1 MNDNF
6 INLKDQ
12 LALAQVK
19 GYLKNL
25 PLSAEVLEASDLMP
39 YNIMLIT
46 DPLKGSSN
54 LMYVP
59 LPEDHFQE
67 IRLMQLY
74 SLIIPAINP
83 ERKTDLF
90 YLINEI
96 NALLPIGSISVNK
109 MAELG
114 FKYIFPVSRFNLPEE
129 ETFIEIFNLFQDSLV
144 NFRDLLSRLN
154 EGSIGLADAM
164 STLALDNE

>member
-12 LALAQVK
+12 LALAQIK
-19 GYLKNL
+19 AYLKNL
-25 PLSAEVLEASDLMP
+25 ALSAEVLEASDLIP
-39 YNIMLIT
+39 YNLLLIT
-46 DPLKGSSN
+46 DPVNGSSN

-74 SLIIPAINP
+74 ALIIPEISP

-96 NALLPIGSISVNK
+96 NAQIPIGSMSVNK
-109 MAELG
+109 TAELG

-129 ETFIEIFNLFQDSLV
+129 ENFIEIFNLFQDCIV
-144 NFRDLLSRLN
+144 NFRDLLTGLN
-154 EGSIGLADAM
+154 DGTIGPADAM
-164 STLALDNE
+164 SKLALDNE

>member
-12 LALAQVK
+12 LALAQIK
-19 GYLKNL
+19 AYFNKL
-25 PLSAEVLEASDLMP
+25 PLSAEVLEASDLIP
-39 YNIMLIT
+39 VNLLLIT
-46 DPLKGSSN
+46 DPVNGSSN

-59 LPEDHFQE
+59 LPEDHFEE

-96 NALLPIGSISVNK
+96 NAQLPIGSLAVNK

-114 FKYIFPVSRFNLPEE
+114 FKYIFPVSRFSLPEE
-129 ETFIEIFNLFQDSLV
+129 DTFIEIFNLFQDCLV
-144 NFRDLLSRLN
+144 SFRDLLSELN

-164 STLALDNE
+164 SKLALDNE

>member
-12 LALAQVK
+12 LALAQIK
-19 GYLKNL
+19 AYLKNQ
-25 PLSAEVLEASDLMP
+25 PISAEVLEASDLIP
-39 YNIMLIT
+39 YNLLLIT
-46 DPLKGSSN
+46 DPLNGSSN

-74 SLIIPAINP
+74 SLIIPVINP

-96 NALLPIGSISVNK
+96 NAQLPIGSISVNK

-114 FKYIFPVSRFNLPEE
+114 IKFIFPVSRFHLPEE
-129 ETFIEIFNLFQDSLV
+129 DNFIEIFNLFQDCLV
-144 NFRDLLSRLN
+144 NFRDILTGLN
-154 EGSIGLADAM
+154 EGTIGLADAM
-164 STLALDNE
+164 SKLALDNE

>member
-12 LALAQVK
+12 LALAQIK
-19 GYLKNL
+19 ACFKDL
-25 PLSAEVLEASDLMP
+25 PLSAEVLEASDLIP
-39 YNIMLIT
+39 VNLLLIT
-46 DPLKGSSN
+46 DPVNGSSN

-74 SLIIPAINP
+74 SLIVPSIKP
-83 ERKTDLF
+83 EKKTDLF

-96 NALLPIGSISVNK
+96 NAQLPIGSISVNK

-114 FKYIFPVSRFNLPEE
+114 FKYIFPVSRFDLPEKE
-129 ETFIEIFNLFQDSLV
+129 NFIEIFNLFQDCLV
-144 NFRDLLSRLN
+144 SFREQLIGLN
-154 EGSIGLADAM
+154 EGNISLSDAM
-164 STLALDNE
+164 GKLAFDNE

>member
-12 LALAQVK
+12 L
-19 GYLKNL
+19 YLSQIKDYLQQL
-25 PLSAEVLEASDLMP
+25 PLSVEVMEASDLIP
-39 YNIMLIT
+39 LNLLLIS
-46 DPLKGSSN
+46 DPVHGSSN

-74 SLIIPAINP
+74 SLIIPSINP
-83 ERKTDLF
+83 EKKEDLF

-96 NALLPIGSISVNK
+96 NAKLPIGSISVNK

-114 FKYIFPVSRFNLPEE
+114 FKFIFPVPRFEIPKEHQ
-129 ETFIEIFNLFQDSLV
+129 FIEIFTLYRNSLICFKDII
-144 NFRDLLSRLN
+144 NQFTNGSLSLKQV
-154 EGSIGLADAM
+154 LAK
-164 STLALDNE
+164 LEDNEL